1 MKPIAALVLT
11 TINDPV
17 ILEDYTQNFER
28 FGHLHSVKV
37 FVIPDRKTPPSVFD
51 RCAQLRQRGLQVV
64 CPTLEEQGSYLG
76 KFDGLA
82 RLIPFNS
89 DNRRNVGFLMALDS
103 GAEFMMSIDDDNY
116 CLPDEDFLTA
126 HSVVIGGSTNER
138 VVHSSNGWF
147 NICEMLTINPAV
159 HVYPRGYTYFARHK
173 TAHIS
178 HSSQEGTVHM
188 NAGLWLGEP
197 DLDAMTWL
205 VAPVS
210 ASGMRGNSILLS
222 NETWSP
228 INTQNT
234 AIHRDVIVSY
244 YFVRMGYPLGGM
256 SIDRF
261 GDIVSGYFSQACVR
275 HLGKLIRVG
284 SPVAQH
290 RRNTHNYLR
299 DATNELACIL
309 TLEDVTQW
317 LSSFKLQGTTYSD
330 TYAALADG
338 LEDAVES
345 FSGPIWND
353 STRGYFHQM
362 AYCMR
367 RWIAACKQINAD

>member
-1 MKPIAALVLT
+1 MPPAAALVMT
-11 TINDPV
+11 TIADPV
-17 ILEDYTQNFER
+17 ILEDYFQNFEK
-28 FGHLHSVKV
+28 FGHLDSVKV
-37 FVIPDRKTPPSVFD
+37 FVIPDRKTPTSAFE
-51 RCAQLRQRGLQVV
+51 RCTQLRQRGLQVV
-64 CPTLEEQGSYLG
+64 CPTLEEQDLYLR

-89 DNRRNVGFLMALDS
+89 DNRRNVGFLMALES

-116 CLPDEDFLTA
+116 CLPNEDFFAGHRIVTGEPTSG
-126 HSVVIGGSTNER
+126 HS
-138 VVHSSNGWF
+138 VHSSTGWF
-147 NICEMLTINPAV
+147 NICEMLTIYPAV
-159 HVYPRGYTYFARHK
+159 NVYPRGFPYFARHK
-173 TAHIS
+173 STHIS
-178 HSSQEGTVHM
+178 QTTQEGSVHM
-188 NAGLWLGEP
+188 NAGLWLAEP

-205 VAPVS
+205 IAPACAS
-210 ASGMRGNSILLS
+210 AMRGESLLLS
-222 NETWSP
+222 NQAWSP

-256 SIDRF
+256 AIDRF

-275 HLGKLIRVG
+275 HLGNLIRVG
-284 SPVAQH
+284 SPLAEH
-290 RRNTHNYLR
+290 RRNSHNYLR

-309 TLEDVTQW
+309 TLEDITQW
-317 LSSFKLQGTTYSD
+317 LSSFKLQGTNYSETYLS
-330 TYAALADG
+330 LADG

-345 FSGPIWND
+345 FTGPIWND

-367 RWIAACKQINAD
+367 RWIAACKQVN